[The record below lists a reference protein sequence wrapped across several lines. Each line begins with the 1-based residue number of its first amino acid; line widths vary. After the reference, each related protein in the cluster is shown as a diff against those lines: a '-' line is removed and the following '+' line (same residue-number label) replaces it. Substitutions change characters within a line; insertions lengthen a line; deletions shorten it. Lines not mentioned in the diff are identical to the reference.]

1 MKLQFHGMTIGRII
15 TGNVSCDHKPKKAP
29 ARLIAL
35 FLRSLL
41 APCDEFVRSDRA
53 RFR

>member
-1 MKLQFHGMTIGRII
+1 MARGMKLQFHGMTIGRI
-15 TGNVSCDHKPKKAP
+15 SCDHKPKKAP